1 MSDLILSL
9 PHYHRHIAIY
19 VVQIIDTILGRMCL
33 LWDLH
38 FTLASDIAVCCGF
51 NKHLY
56 LTSCLNAHNYNTCI
70 RLPQTG
76 CTAQKWHSSLLVKIA
91 KHKKFKYLR

>member
-1 MSDLILSL
+1 MSNLILGL

-38 FTLASDIAVCCGF
+38 FTW
-51 NKHLY
+51 LY
-56 LTSCLNAHNYNTCI
+56 IVVSISTYI
-70 RLPQTG
+70 
-76 CTAQKWHSSLLVKIA
+76 
-91 KHKKFKYLR
+91 